1 MVRIICLILLSF
13 TIYQGGLWAQAK
25 QNKSYGSGDYL
36 GLTVEAGVTTFFGD
50 IDEGAAENNVLKN
63 NIAYKIQA
71 SRNFTSQFELSGR
84 ISHGKMSG
92 QKKRGNNGTSTYF
105 YFNNQFTEYTF
116 DIGIN
121 LLAII
126 TKNYNKKLG
135 LYGSIGMGLIDFK
148 VQLLNGDNDTLVSSY
163 GYSSEK
169 ATTEFVLPIGI
180 RAIYH
185 ITPNS
190 AVSIQ
195 TTSSRV
201 DTDKLDA
208 MTGNNN
214 RDYYNYFSIGYTY
227 KLLLNR
233 RRVGGIPT
241 GIKP

>member
-1 MVRIICLILLSF
+1 MVRIIYLVLLIL
-13 TIYQGGLWAQAK
+13 TIYQGGLRAQAI

-36 GLTVEAGVTTFFGD
+36 GLTVEAGITTFFGD
-50 IDEGAAENNVLKN
+50 IDEGAADNNVFKN
-63 NIAYKIQA
+63 NVAYKIQA
-71 SRNFTSQFELSGR
+71 SRNFSSQFEISGR

-92 QKKRGNNGTSTYF
+92 QKKRGNNGTTTYF
-105 YFNNQFTEYTF
+105 YFNNQFTEYTI

-126 TKNYNKKLG
+126 TKKYDHKLG

-148 VQLLNGDNDTLVSSY
+148 VQLLNGGNDTLVRSY
-163 GYSSEK
+163 GYNGEK

-190 AVSIQ
+190 ALSLQ

-214 RDYYNYFSIGYTY
+214 SDYYNFFSIGYTY

-233 RRVGGIPT
+233 RREGGIPT
-241 GIKP
+241 GIKR